1 MNDVYDFTRQMT
13 YWSKLVVDPI
23 IKNEDIDRLAE
34 ASLILSKI
42 LHNNELDVNTYLNK
56 ISEMGDDLK
65 KRIEKQNMKRPTY
78 IIETINS
85 YLFKEKKFRPNKDDY
100 YNPSNN
106 YLDVV
111 IDKKLGI
118 PITLSI
124 LYIAIGNLLNFKL
137 YPVNFPI
144 HFLIKHMLE
153 DKNGIIIDP
162 FNSGR
167 IMDDY
172 ALKNILEQSKMYKNV
187 PLTSKL
193 VEKTSVGQVI
203 IRILNN
209 LKESYHEVQ
218 DYEKINM
225 ANEMI
230 LAIEPNYPYAIRDK
244 GLILSKED
252 VNEGLKM
259 LNLYLEINPEADD
272 ADSILEII
280 RKIRKQNKIDSR

>member
-1 MNDVYDFTRQMT
+1 MNDIDNSSQQITN
-13 YWSKLVVDPI
+13 WKKLVVDPI
-23 IKNEDIDRLAE
+23 IKLESIDRLAE
-34 ASLILSKI
+34 AALVLSKI
-42 LHNNELDVNTYLNK
+42 LHNNELDVNQYLNR

-85 YLFKEKKFRPNKDDY
+85 YLFTERQFRPNIDDY

-111 IDKKLGI
+111 IDKKIGI

-124 LYIAIGNLLNFKL
+124 LYITIGNRLNFKL

-144 HFLIKHMLE
+144 HFLIKHLLE
-153 DKNGIIIDP
+153 DKNEIIIDP

-172 ALKNILEQSKMYKNV
+172 SLKNILEQSKVYKNI
-187 PLTSKL
+187 PLTRKL
-193 VEKTSVGQVI
+193 VEKTSIGHVI

-209 LKESYHEVQ
+209 LKESYFEVQ
-218 DYEKINM
+218 DYEKINL
-225 ANEMI
+225 ANDMI
-230 LAIEPNYPYAIRDK
+230 LAIDPNYPYAIRDK
-244 GLILSKED
+244 GLTLLNKNID
-252 VNEGLKM
+252 EGLKM
-259 LNLYLEINPEADD
+259 LNLYLEINPEAED

-280 RKIRKQNKIDSR
+280 RKIRTQNKS